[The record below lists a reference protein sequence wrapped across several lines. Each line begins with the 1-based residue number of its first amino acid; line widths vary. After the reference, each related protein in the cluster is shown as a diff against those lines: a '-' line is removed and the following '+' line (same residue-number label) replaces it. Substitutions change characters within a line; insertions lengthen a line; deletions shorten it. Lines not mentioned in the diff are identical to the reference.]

1 MEISIIR
8 KISLISVFLSL
19 FFFLC
24 FPQITLIGSALY
36 NIFLYLN
43 VLLAFMLHEKI
54 GLDQVMVRKVH
65 SMFRMFFFLS
75 FLGNIMSILFY
86 DIEFYFVGIKNIIL
100 IVFYGYSF
108 AILACDKKI
117 ENIIKKC
124 VYISS
129 VIVSLYTIYC
139 YVTDS
144 NPYMLFVASFT
155 NDLDYIETSL
165 AEVRGLKGRVGGH
178 LGNPV
183 FLGGELL
190 VLLGY
195 CLVDINQKV
204 KIDKGKLCVILM
216 LLISIVL
223 TGSRSALVPAFA
235 LLLFSLY
242 YKYKFKSLLILSV
255 LVLVIIPFIPN
266 IDDFL
271 SSLDVMSRSEDVVGS
286 SIFMREEQFRGLQ
299 RIVGNNE
306 IFGNGLGWIR
316 HYINLHGL
324 HPVLLGFESLIFSSY
339 TEGGMWGLFVVYPFL
354 FYSFFKLSRLT
365 QNYTVLFYLIA
376 YFAYA
381 LLTGAFSLKVFIA
394 LFVAIL
400 VTTKNDYE

>member
-1 MEISIIR
+1 MGISIIR

-43 VLLAFMLHEKI
+43 VVLAFMLHEKI
-54 GLDQVMVRKVH
+54 GLDQVMVRKIH
-65 SMFRMFFFLS
+65 SMFRIFFLLS
-75 FLGNIMSILFY
+75 FLGNVMSILFY
-86 DIEFYFVGIKNIIL
+86 DIEFYFVGIKNVVL

-139 YVTDS
+139 YITDS

-306 IFGNGLGWIR
+306 MFGNGLGWIR

-365 QNYTVLFYLIA
+365 ENYAVLFYLIA

-394 LFVAIL
+394 LFVTIL
-400 VTTKNDYE
+400 VTTKVDYE